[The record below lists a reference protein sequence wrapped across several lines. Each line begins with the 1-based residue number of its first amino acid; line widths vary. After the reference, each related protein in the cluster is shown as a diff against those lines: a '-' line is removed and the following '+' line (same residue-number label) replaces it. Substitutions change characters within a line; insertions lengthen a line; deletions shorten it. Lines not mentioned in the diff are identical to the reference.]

1 MTTQDAHK
9 TARQGARLGVTL
21 AVIAVLGGCAMQ
33 PASHSRQAGSVVAG
47 ADSGTRLGANLSGFL
62 AQSSGGAVIQLD
74 ESPWGDDVEVQAD
87 SVYFAASGRP
97 CRALSIRR
105 ANRQAEQG
113 AIACETAA
121 GDWVTHRQVT
131 QALTRGAN
139 R

>member
-9 TARQGARLGVTL
+9 TARQGARLALTL

-47 ADSGTRLGANLSGFL
+47 ADSGTQLGANLSGFL

-97 CRALSIRR
+97 CRELRIRS
-105 ANRQAEQG
+105 ASRQDEQS
-113 AIACETAA
+113 AVACETDA
-121 GDWVTHRQVT
+121 GDWVTRRQVT
-131 QALTRGAN
+131 RALSQGAN